1 MIELENVT
9 VRYGDRMVLDSLS
22 MAISGTGCVA
32 IQGASGI
39 GKTTLLRVLA
49 GLVLPQS
56 GKVSGL
62 GNRRVGVVFQEDRLL
77 PWCTALENAAIAG
90 DPQDAETYL
99 SRLGLAGAEN
109 MFPSE
114 LSGGMRRRVAIARAM
129 TFSNDVLLLD
139 EPFNGLDPSCR
150 EHTADV
156 LLAHAKLLI
165 VVTHDEHDAALLNAQ
180 QHILLS

>member
-56 GKVSGL
+56 GKVTGL

-77 PWCTALENAAIAG
+77 PWCTAL
-90 DPQDAETYL
+90 
-99 SRLGLAGAEN
+99 
-109 MFPSE
+109 
-114 LSGGMRRRVAIARAM
+114 
-129 TFSNDVLLLD
+129 
-139 EPFNGLDPSCR
+139 
-150 EHTADV
+150 
-156 LLAHAKLLI
+156 
-165 VVTHDEHDAALLNAQ
+165 
-180 QHILLS
+180 

>member
-9 VRYGDRMVLDSLS
+9 VRYGDQTVLEDFSATLPE
-22 MAISGTGCVA
+22 TGCVA
-32 IQGASGI
+32 VRGVSGV

-49 GLVLPQS
+49 GIMRPQA
-56 GKVSGL
+56 GRVFGL
-62 GNRRVGVVFQEDRLL
+62 ENRRVGVVFQEDRLL

-114 LSGGMRRRVAIARAM
+114 LSGGMRRRVSIARAM
-129 TFSNDVLLLD
+129 VFSDDVLLLD
-139 EPFNGLDPSCR
+139 EPFNGLDASCR
-150 EHTADV
+150 IQVANA

-165 VVTHDEHDAALLNAQ
+165 VVTHDAHDAELLNAQ

>member
-109 MFPSE
+109 MFPPE
-114 LSGGMRRRVAIARAM
+114 LSGGCAGASPLPVQWCFPMMCFCWTSRSTGLTLRAGCRLQTRFLRMRN
-129 TFSNDVLLLD
+129 F
-139 EPFNGLDPSCR
+139 
-150 EHTADV
+150 
-156 LLAHAKLLI
+156 
-165 VVTHDEHDAALLNAQ
+165 
-180 QHILLS
+180 

>member
-1 MIELENVT
+1 MIELETVT
-9 VRYGDRMVLDSLS
+9 VRYGDRIVLDSLS

-114 LSGGMRRRVAIARAM
+114 LSGGMRRRVSIARAM
-129 TFSNDVLLLD
+129 VFSDDVLLLD
-139 EPFNGLDPSCR
+139 EPFNGLDASCR
-150 EHTADV
+150 IQVANA

-165 VVTHDEHDAALLNAQ
+165 VVTHDAHDAELLNAQ